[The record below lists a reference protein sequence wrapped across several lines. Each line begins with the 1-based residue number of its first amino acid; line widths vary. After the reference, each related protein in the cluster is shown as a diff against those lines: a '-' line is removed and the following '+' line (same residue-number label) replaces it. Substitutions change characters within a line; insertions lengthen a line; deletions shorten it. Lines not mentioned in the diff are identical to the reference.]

1 MAHDPEKEHFLDE
14 CSMIRQKE
22 LNREFPLLFWL
33 GKNYL
38 LISISMWYEFRDG
51 FTNRARAEKYRQL
64 RYFIVLTWFWPSE
77 PAVQKKHPLRFFS
90 FSKFSLLMFWL
101 KTVEHPASTIPR
113 RWYKN
118 IRFLFHT
125 VSLAWKRSNFFISPC
140 KLVLRL
146 ITRGYY
152 FRSTSFSSYA
162 RRNMFGPLIFSP
174 KFYYSPIYSLRKR
187 LF

>member
-1 MAHDPEKEHFLDE
+1 MTRKMNIFWMSVPWIDNK
-14 CSMIRQKE
+14 SWIV
-22 LNREFPLLFWL
+22 NPLLFWL

-90 FSKFSLLMFWL
+90 LSKFSLLMFWL
-101 KTVEHPASTIPR
+101 KTFEHPASTIPR

-140 KLVLRL
+140 KLVLR
-146 ITRGYY
+146 IGE
-152 FRSTSFSSYA
+152 S
-162 RRNMFGPLIFSP
+162 IEWSP
-174 KFYYSPIYSLRKR
+174 FWE
-187 LF
+187 